1 MPSAAAGI
9 ACLRI
14 AALMAVPAVCLLLRV
29 LLALRVSGSVRIR
42 TLAAARPSR
51 PIRRYMAIVFEKV
64 SVPGSESVVVRSKFE
79 PQELRQDDI
88 LNLL

>member
-1 MPSAAAGI
+1 
-9 ACLRI
+9 
-14 AALMAVPAVCLLLRV
+14 
-29 LLALRVSGSVRIR
+29 
-42 TLAAARPSR
+42 
-51 PIRRYMAIVFEKV
+51 MAIVFEKV